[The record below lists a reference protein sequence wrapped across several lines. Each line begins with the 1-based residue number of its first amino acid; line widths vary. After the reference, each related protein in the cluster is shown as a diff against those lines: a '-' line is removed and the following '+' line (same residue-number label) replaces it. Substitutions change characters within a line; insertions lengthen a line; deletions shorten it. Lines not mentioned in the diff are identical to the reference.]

1 MRKPFDWWVKWVSS
15 IILMG
20 SMILTSQN
28 IYPYNLAVHSVG
40 ITGWLIVAIL
50 WNDRALI
57 VVNACSLILLINGLV
72 SYVIKG

>member
-1 MRKPFDWWVKWVSS
+1 MKKPFDWWIKWVSS
-15 IILMG
+15 IILVG

-28 IYPYNLAVHSVG
+28 IYPHNLAVHSIG

-72 SYVIKG
+72 AYVIKG